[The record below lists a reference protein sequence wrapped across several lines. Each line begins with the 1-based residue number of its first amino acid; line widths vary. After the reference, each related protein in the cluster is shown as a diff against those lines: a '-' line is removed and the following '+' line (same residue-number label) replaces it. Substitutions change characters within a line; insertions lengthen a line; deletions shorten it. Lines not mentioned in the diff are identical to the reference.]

1 MDGRW
6 GAEDQKENVQKKLS
20 DHVDVTEIR
29 CILKIELTG
38 YRIGL
43 DARRRQRDGVKCDS
57 RALGRHRMAEEGNL
71 G

>member
-1 MDGRW
+1 MTW
-6 GAEDQKENVQKKLS
+6 EKLW
-20 DHVDVTEIR
+20 DYVEVTEIR

-43 DARRRQRDGVKCDS
+43 DARRRQRGGVKVDS
-57 RALGRHRMAEEGNL
+57 CVLGRHWIAEEENL